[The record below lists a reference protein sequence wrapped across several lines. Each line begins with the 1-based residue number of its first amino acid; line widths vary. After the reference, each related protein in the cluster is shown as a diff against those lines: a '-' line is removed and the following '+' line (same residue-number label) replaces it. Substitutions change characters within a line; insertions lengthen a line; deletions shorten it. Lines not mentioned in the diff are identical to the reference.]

1 MIAEIVSIGTEL
13 LLGQIANRDA
23 QLLSQWLADLGF
35 DVFWHVT
42 VGDNLARAEEAL
54 RRAAERADVV
64 ITSGGLGPTYDDIT
78 REAVARA
85 AGRPLVENEE
95 ALSQVEAWFRSR
107 GIPFLDVNRRQALM
121 PEGAVCLA
129 NPRGSAPGF
138 WLPGQPI
145 FVALPGPPR
154 ELEAMFRREVAPRLR
169 ALSAETIVSRVL
181 KVVGLGESALEG
193 MLADLYAQRAPT
205 VAPYA
210 KLQEVHLRVTAKAG
224 TEEEAESILAPVVAE
239 LRARLGHHI
248 YGEGEE
254 TLSGAILGRLRR
266 LGATLAT
273 AESATGGL
281 LSARLTDVPGA
292 SDVFVGGVVVYQ
304 NRAKETLLHVPASL
318 LEGPGPVSREMAL
331 FLAEEVRGALG
342 ADFGVATV
350 GYAGPTGADVGRTFH
365 AIVGP
370 GAEKVEE
377 RRFPGD
383 RDDVRQRLTQATLT
397 TLWLTLAE
405 SGT

>member
-1 MIAEIVSIGTEL
+1 VIAEIVSIGTEL

-154 ELEAMFRREVAPRLR
+154 ELEAMWRRAFAPFRR
-169 ALSAETIVSRVL
+169 
-181 KVVGLGESALEG
+181 
-193 MLADLYAQRAPT
+193 
-205 VAPYA
+205 
-210 KLQEVHLRVTAKAG
+210 
-224 TEEEAESILAPVVAE
+224 
-239 LRARLGHHI
+239 
-248 YGEGEE
+248 
-254 TLSGAILGRLRR
+254 RR
-266 LGATLAT
+266 
-273 AESATGGL
+273 S
-281 LSARLTDVPGA
+281 
-292 SDVFVGGVVVYQ
+292 
-304 NRAKETLLHVPASL
+304 
-318 LEGPGPVSREMAL
+318 
-331 FLAEEVRGALG
+331 
-342 ADFGVATV
+342 
-350 GYAGPTGADVGRTFH
+350 
-365 AIVGP
+365 
-370 GAEKVEE
+370 
-377 RRFPGD
+377 
-383 RDDVRQRLTQATLT
+383 
-397 TLWLTLAE
+397 
-405 SGT
+405 